1 MCSGKN
7 FGKAST
13 SCKGSVTMGW
23 EVLQQSLKLSTSH
36 HLSHNPHPHPVPKT
50 PRGPLCKDLKNI
62 LISTPRTTEGPT
74 ETKCLPAPVSCLYQD
89 SHICVGSIGDPFA
102 PPPRGAYALPPG
114 LPGLPGS
121 SQWDESLWSRCSAI
135 SPAGP
140 WSPWLAVAALQRS
153 HTPRQAGL
161 VPGRLAD
168 PSALPRLSK
177 MTDSLWKE

>member
-102 PPPRGAYALPPG
+102 PPHHHVVPMPFLPVSQGYLAALSGMNLFGLGALPSLLLVLG
-114 LPGLPGS
+114 LHGWLWLLFRGHTLPVRLGLF
-121 SQWDESLWSRCSAI
+121 L
-135 SPAGP
+135 
-140 WSPWLAVAALQRS
+140 
-153 HTPRQAGL
+153 AGL
-161 VPGRLAD
+161 QI
-168 PSALPRLSK
+168 PRPFLGCPR
-177 MTDSLWKE
+177 